1 MNAQQKIQALI
12 SLKTSISAIEKG
24 SHSESPSL
32 KEGHDGPTADNE
44 SSSFDNP
51 EKAYQKILKVL
62 SYRDRSS
69 HELREKLLSYGFST
83 EATEQA
89 LDRAQ
94 RYGLVNDDR
103 FLENQIE
110 SKFRS
115 GKGRRLVARE
125 MTKKGFSEEEI
136 RLKLEDSSFSEEDE
150 ELRAYEFLLHHR
162 PQGKNLRD
170 SAFSKLV
177 NKGYSIN
184 AASKAARKYSEN
196 YQNV

>member
-1 MNAQQKIQALI
+1 
-12 SLKTSISAIEKG
+12 
-24 SHSESPSL
+24 
-32 KEGHDGPTADNE
+32 
-44 SSSFDNP
+44 
-51 EKAYQKILKVL
+51 
-62 SYRDRSS
+62 
-69 HELREKLLSYGFST
+69 
-83 EATEQA
+83 
-89 LDRAQ
+89 
-94 RYGLVNDDR
+94 
-103 FLENQIE
+103 
-110 SKFRS
+110 
-115 GKGRRLVARE
+115 

-170 SAFSKLV
+170 SAFRKLV